1 MSKSRFPLIL
11 MLALSITPVISVYFP
26 RFLAFWP
33 LIIGFG
39 TSYWF
44 IFFKKE
50 LFHISRLYYFCAG
63 VISILCLLS
72 VIWSI
77 SPMQSIEDAFKVTA
91 LLMFGGLLVS
101 SFKALEIEDFKSYG
115 WLFPAG
121 VLIAAMLCAFDLCN
135 NLVIYKIF
143 HNFDVKT
150 NTSVMN
156 RGIICCVFAYFLSLP
171 LIQYLNWNESRKFL
185 LTAVTGIM
193 MVIMLFLSQSQTGQ
207 LVFAIGL
214 VLFFTFPVRWRMSYI
229 LLGLGLFAAMLT
241 TPIIVSFLYDYLV
254 IDYEE
259 TNFWIREAY
268 IGNRV
273 EIWFFVMKYAV
284 NNPLYGYGIE
294 ATNYVSHFDFAHIY
308 NEKNTVLHP
317 HNFSVQIWMEF
328 GLLGIVVATGILN
341 ALLYALYHIEDL
353 PVRKTLTV
361 LFIVTLLVSSMTYGL
376 WQSWLLGEFLFML
389 GFGAFLSNM
398 HASSAMDAE
407 KSEDL

>member
-1 MSKSRFPLIL
+1 
-11 MLALSITPVISVYFP
+11 
-26 RFLAFWP
+26 
-33 LIIGFG
+33 
-39 TSYWF
+39 
-44 IFFKKE
+44 
-50 LFHISRLYYFCAG
+50 
-63 VISILCLLS
+63 
-72 VIWSI
+72 
-77 SPMQSIEDAFKVTA
+77 
-91 LLMFGGLLVS
+91 
-101 SFKALEIEDFKSYG
+101 
-115 WLFPAG
+115 
-121 VLIAAMLCAFDLCN
+121 
-135 NLVIYKIF
+135 
-143 HNFDVKT
+143 
-150 NTSVMN
+150 MN

-193 MVIMLFLSQSQTGQ
+193 IVIMLFLSQSQTGQ

-341 ALLYALYHIEDL
+341 ALLYALYHIEDM